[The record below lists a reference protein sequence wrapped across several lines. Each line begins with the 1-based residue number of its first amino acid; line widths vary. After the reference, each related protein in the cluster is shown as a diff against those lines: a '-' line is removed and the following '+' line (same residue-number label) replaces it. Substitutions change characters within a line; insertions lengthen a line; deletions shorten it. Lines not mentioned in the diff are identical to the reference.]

1 MTGRGWKAQD
11 KADNLVIAR
20 LYVKLHAPY
29 LSPTLFGLIPKPVP
43 NLRAIAGG
51 PLAVTERLVML
62 YEPAWV
68 EEVPIKVLATG
79 LGHEVMHC
87 QLRHVTRGKSY
98 ADKKR
103 WNIAGDLFINGAMRG
118 VKHQKTVNGKKV
130 GSETLLWTFP
140 EWAHMP
146 EDYGFPE
153 GLTADAYY
161 RLLEE
166 FEGPEPPKK
175 PSEGEGDPGGTNHI
189 MRGCCGGAAGNSL
202 GKELEGAVNEEKGR
216 SDADVH
222 AIAKATAKAIKTHME
237 SIEGRGSLPGQWS
250 EFVNIS
256 DKVFRVPWRV
266 KLANIVRYSIGRVRV
281 GGLDYSMRR
290 PSKRSYLRGLR
301 LPSLVGYDPEIWF
314 IVDSSGSMGQSQLAD
329 TARVCSDV
337 LQQSGIQHAW
347 WMEADTEHKRE
358 PIRVSVRDLR
368 NMEIRGRGGTDF
380 RPAIRTVAGKR
391 PKPHIVIYITD
402 GDGPAP
408 KYKPDGIHF
417 IWVVV
422 PSPYRRKPANWGDL
436 VVLEEDDGAEMKP
449 LNPPYDW
456 PDEDEDVA

>member
-1 MTGRGWKAQD
+1 MTTRGWKSQH
-11 KADNLVIAR
+11 KASNLVIAR

-29 LSPTLFGLIPKPVP
+29 LAPTLFGLIPTPMP
-43 NLRAIAGG
+43 GLRELAGG
-51 PLAVTERLVML
+51 PLAVTERLVLL
-62 YEPAWV
+62 YEPAWI
-68 EEVPIKVLATG
+68 EEVPVKILATG

-103 WNIAGDLFINGAMRG
+103 WNIAGDLFINGAMRN
-118 VKHQKTVNGKKV
+118 VKVQKTVNGSPV
-130 GSETLLWTFP
+130 GTPTLLWQFP

-146 EDYGFPE
+146 SHYGFPE

-166 FEGPEPPKK
+166 YDGEEPEKK
-175 PSEGEGDPGGTNHI
+175 PTEGQGDPGGSSHI
-189 MRGCCGGAAGNSL
+189 MRGCCGGAAGNPL
-202 GKELEGAVNEEKGR
+202 GKELEGAANEAKGR

-222 AIAKATAKAIKTHME
+222 AIAKATAKSIKTYME
-237 SIEGRGSLPGQWS
+237 STEGRGTLPGQWS
-250 EFVNIS
+250 ELVNIS
-256 DKVFRVPWRV
+256 EKVFRVPWRA
-266 KLANIVRYSIGRVRV
+266 KLANIVRFSIGRVRV

-301 LPSLVGYDPEIWF
+301 LPSLVGYDPEVWF
-314 IVDSSGSMGQSQLAD
+314 IIDSSGSMGPEQLSD

-358 PIRVSVRDLR
+358 PLRVSVRDLR
-368 NMEIRGRGGTDF
+368 SMEIRGRGGTDF
-380 RPAIRTVAGKR
+380 RPAIHKVAGKR

-408 KYKPDGIHF
+408 RRQPAGIHF

-422 PSPYRRKPANWGDL
+422 PSPWRRKPANWGDL
-436 VVLEEDDGAEMKP
+436 VVLEEEDQGPLKP
-449 LNPPYDW
+449 PLDW
-456 PDEDEDVA
+456 PDLEEDEDVA